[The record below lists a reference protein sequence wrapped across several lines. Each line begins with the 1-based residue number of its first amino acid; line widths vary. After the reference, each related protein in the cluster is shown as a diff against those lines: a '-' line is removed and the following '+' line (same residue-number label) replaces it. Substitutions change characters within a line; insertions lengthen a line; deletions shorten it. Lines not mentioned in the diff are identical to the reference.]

1 MPRTV
6 THGHGHFPK
15 QGGTRAGARGT
26 VSVLAKPPCCALM
39 SVENSLFGWKSGG
52 DEEPNASYARRGTKR
67 VFCWKEFSSPDW
79 GGDIRTL
86 FSFPRRDTCQWHRA
100 VPRAWRSH
108 GMGRLLR
115 APRHRW
121 PRAAAAQM
129 EPGKMEASGGGVWAW
144 GCLPVART
152 RAESRPG
159 AGSAVGFK
167 TAPRLPR
174 TLLSSSSG
182 TGWVDPGPAVHLVLL
197 ARRCL
202 PVRLR
207 SSTRR
212 CGAGRQGGVCYP
224 HPLHAWPRGQGARG
238 HPWVPSGQGTPL
250 PGKLLPLGIS
260 WHCPQLG
267 GSQEPLSPAWWS
279 PIWDH
284 VGEMFSV
291 PPVPASRRAR
301 AEGRSEWV

>member
-1 MPRTV
+1 M
-6 THGHGHFPK
+6 
-15 QGGTRAGARGT
+15 
-26 VSVLAKPPCCALM
+26 
-39 SVENSLFGWKSGG
+39 
-52 DEEPNASYARRGTKR
+52 
-67 VFCWKEFSSPDW
+67 FCWKEFSSPDW

-100 VPRAWRSH
+100 VPRARRSH

-129 EPGKMEASGGGVWAW
+129 EPGKMEATGGGVWAW

-238 HPWVPSGQGTPL
+238 HPWVPSRQGTPL